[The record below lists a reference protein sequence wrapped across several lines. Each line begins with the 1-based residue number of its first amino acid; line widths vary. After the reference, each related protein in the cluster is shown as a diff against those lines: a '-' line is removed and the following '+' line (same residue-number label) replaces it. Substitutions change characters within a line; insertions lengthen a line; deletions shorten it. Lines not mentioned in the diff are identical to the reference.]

1 VHADNL
7 LAYKPSAQND
17 TCVVLL
23 CYQQQIGSE
32 WQLSGRGIFP
42 GVAYW
47 MAMRNM
53 QTNGVRCLQLA
64 MGALWLIVAGCSSS
78 SSTAT
83 APDILKVNLDTSKGP
98 VVIELHR
105 DWAPLG
111 ADHFYALVKSGFY
124 DGARFFR
131 VVPGFVVQFGLAADP
146 AVTAK
151 WKNMN
156 LADDPVK
163 QSNTTGMVTYAT
175 AGPNTRTTQVFI
187 NLADNQRLDSQ
198 GFAPFGRVISG
209 MDIVQSFYSGYGEKP
224 EQQLIEAQGNAYLQ
238 SQFPQLDYIKKATIQ

>member
-1 VHADNL
+1 
-7 LAYKPSAQND
+7 
-17 TCVVLL
+17 
-23 CYQQQIGSE
+23 
-32 WQLSGRGIFP
+32 
-42 GVAYW
+42 

-53 QTNGVRCLQLA
+53 QTNGVSCLQLA
-64 MGALWLIVAGCSSS
+64 MGALRLIVAGCSSS

-83 APDILKVNLDTSKGP
+83 APDIFKVNLDTSKGP
-98 VVIELHR
+98 VVIEVHR

-131 VVPGFVVQFGLAADP
+131 MVPGFVVQFGLAGDP

-151 WKNMN
+151 WKSMN